1 MDMLTGILRRRL
13 TLDAAIRAVSNRPG
27 ETIEPL
33 VRAILWVGTF
43 QLLFSD
49 HVADYAAVDSAVK
62 LAGKLQVS
70 RAGGFINAVL
80 RSIQRLEP
88 TIEASG
94 SASLRSCPTDQG
106 RWLVFQRAIFPSVTQ
121 HRVAY
126 WSQAASIPM
135 ELAAELFQ
143 ELGDGAAQIMIA
155 ANGRPPVICRVD
167 RPDVLHAC
175 ERLRPHAQAG
185 YVVAEGG
192 VNGDTRSAIDRGDIS
207 PQDPTAGLAAQW
219 LMDALAEPDT
229 TSHDDRVSPPHVL
242 DLCAGRGTKTI
253 QLAMGGLRV
262 TASDIAADK
271 LQTLAQREALLRTGR
286 ITVCPSGELSE
297 QPESFDGVLVDVPCS
312 NTGVLARRPEV
323 RWRLM
328 RLNTDEL
335 LQTQYNILRR
345 AGTLA
350 KAVLVYSTCSI
361 LPRENEK
368 LVKQFLNS
376 EQGRRWRLFKAHTTL
391 PVTGKDQWR
400 DGGYV
405 AVMRRN

>member
-1 MDMLTGILRRRL
+1 MDMLSGILRRRL
-13 TLDAAIRAVSNRPG
+13 TLDAVIRAVSNRPG

-33 VRAILWVGTF
+33 VRAILWVGVF
-43 QLLFSD
+43 QLLFTD

-62 LAGKLQVS
+62 LAGKMQVS

-80 RSIQRLEP
+80 RSVQRLEP
-88 TIEASG
+88 TITPSG
-94 SASLRSCPTDQG
+94 SASVRSCPIDRE
-106 RWLVFQRAIFPSVTQ
+106 RWLVFQRGIFPPVAQ
-121 HRVAY
+121 HQVAY

-135 ELAAELFQ
+135 ELAGEFFRD
-143 ELGDGAAQIMIA
+143 LGDRAAQVMID

-167 RPDVLHAC
+167 RPDMLRPSD
-175 ERLRPHAQAG
+175 RLRPHAQAG
-185 YVVAEGG
+185 YMIVEGG
-192 VNGDTRSAIDRGDIS
+192 VNGEIRFAIDRGELS

-219 LMDALAEPDT
+219 MMEALARPDAP
-229 TSHDDRVSPPHVL
+229 SHADPASPPHVL

-253 QLAMGGLRV
+253 QMAGGGLRV

-271 LQTLAQREALLRTGR
+271 LQMLAQREALLHTGR
-286 ITVCPSGELSE
+286 IHICPAGELPV
-297 QPESFDGVLVDVPCS
+297 QAESFDGVLVDVPCS

-328 RLNTDEL
+328 RLDIDEL
-335 LQTQYNILRR
+335 LQTQNYILRR
-345 AGTLA
+345 AGMLA
-350 KAVLVYSTCSI
+350 KVVLVYSTCSV
-361 LPRENEK
+361 LPGENEK
-368 LVKQFLNS
+368 LIKHFLNS
-376 EQGRRWRLFKAHTTL
+376 EQGHRWQLVKAHTTL